1 MDLSLEE
8 SPYKASLEIIR
19 TLTPPTEEQLAA
31 RRKIHLGP
39 TTKKLTLVFDL
50 DQTLVTAAA
59 VSDSCS
65 TEHTMVV
72 RPHAFE
78 LIHHLSRDYELVM
91 FTAANAEYA
100 AQAFEFFN
108 SPVVYF
114 SKLLTNEFCMLT
126 KEGYFVKDLR
136 IFADRS
142 LDKMFIVDD
151 SIISFAFQLENGIPV
166 EPFDGSSDDEELL
179 YLKSYLDSIYS
190 LEDAVKRN
198 AELIGIASA

>member
-31 RRKIHLGP
+31 QRKVHLGP
-39 TTKKLTLVFDL
+39 TPKQLTLIFDL
-50 DQTLVTAAA
+50 DQTLVTAAPA
-59 VSDSCS
+59 SVSRS
-65 TEHTMVV
+65 TEHTMIV

-78 LIHHLSRDYELVM
+78 LIDYLSKDFELVM
-91 FTAANAEYA
+91 FTAADAGYA

-108 SPVVYF
+108 SPATYF
-114 SKLLTNEFCMLT
+114 SKLLTNEFCTVT

-142 LDKMFIVDD
+142 LDKMLIVDD
-151 SIISFAFQLENGIPV
+151 SIISFAFQLGNGIPV
-166 EPFDGSSDDEELL
+166 EPFDGSPDDEELL
-179 YLKSYLDSIYS
+179 YLKSYLDSICS

-198 AELIGIASA
+198 AELIGIASG